1 VQEFGSRIDNPYP
14 SYVTGQNKAQMPIAA
29 DIYYHEYKKG
39 DEGQRPPVI
48 LLHGAGGTHLYWP
61 VEIRRLAGYH
71 VFALDLPGHGKSVG
85 RGQQSIAG
93 YAAAIK
99 AWLDE
104 LHLHRTVFIGH
115 SMGSAVTLTLAL
127 DYPDQVIGLGILGGA
142 PRLRVAADILENSAS
157 STTFHNAIEMIVA
170 RSFSPQAPQRLVELA
185 GQRMLEIRPSVL
197 HGDMLACDL
206 FDESERIGNIQQPTL
221 VLCGA
226 EDQMTPLRQSQF
238 LATTLGKAQLV
249 TIPEAGHMVMLEKPV
264 EVATYIGAFLDEIP
278 YL

>member
-1 VQEFGSRIDNPYP
+1 
-14 SYVTGQNKAQMPIAA
+14 MPIAA

-61 VEIRRLAGYH
+61 FEIRRLGGYH

-93 YAAAIK
+93 YAAAIR
-99 AWLDE
+99 AWLDA
-104 LHLHRTVFIGH
+104 LQLHRAVFIGH

-142 PRLRVAADILENSAS
+142 PRLRVATDILENSAS
-157 STTFHNAIEMIVA
+157 STTFHNAVEMVVA
-170 RSFSPQAPQRLVELA
+170 RSFAPQAPQRLVELA
-185 GQRMLEIRPSVL
+185 GQRMLETRPSVM

-206 FDESERIGNIQQPTL
+206 FDETERIGNIQQPAL

-226 EDQMTPLRQSQF
+226 EDQMTPVRQSQF

-278 YL
+278 DL